1 MESNSR
7 GQTPRLKNIHA
18 MKQKKEKGD
27 IMVTV
32 FIDGHQVNVE
42 KGSTILQACANIGI
56 EIPRFCYHERLSIAG
71 NCRMCLVEV
80 EKSAKP
86 VASCAMPVMEGMK
99 VYTNTNLVKKAREGV
114 LEFLLINHPLDCP
127 ICDQGG
133 ECDLQDQA
141 MAYGSDRGR
150 FYEFKRGVDDKN
162 IGPLIKTIMTRC
174 IHCTRCIRFAAEIAG
189 VEDLGTT
196 GRGRDTEVGTYI
208 EKTFQSELSGNVID
222 LCPVGALTS
231 KPYAF
236 TARSWELKSTESI
249 DVLDAIGSNI
259 RIDVRGSEIMR
270 ILPRLNEDV
279 NEEWISD
286 KTRFSYDG
294 LKRQRLHSPMIRQE
308 KEFVSVSWKEA
319 FAEIA
324 QKLKSA
330 NVIRAYAGDLAD
342 TQSLVTMRDLFHS
355 LHAETVATHNKSS
368 SLSADLR
375 VHYLSNSTLRGLEE
389 ADICLL
395 IGVNPRHEAPL
406 LNTRLRKSVLQ
417 NRLEVYT
424 IGTPTDLTYKTTA
437 LGNSFDTLMAIAEGR
452 HSFAQVL
459 KRAKKPAIVLGT
471 SFLDTGAY
479 PMVVEIAKHTKLIQK
494 NWNGLNVLHRS
505 SSSVGALDLGLSE
518 KGKNAYLENVRA
530 NFVYLY
536 GVDDESFVE
545 EQRSNADFIV
555 YQGHHGDVGAQ
566 YADVILPG
574 SAYTEKTALYV
585 NLEGRPQKTQLAFY
599 PPGDSREDWKILRAL
614 AECVNVSLPYE
625 DLQGVDARLGEIA
638 PHLLRLNQVQSA
650 DSSLM
655 QKHAPEKVFIQKGN
669 LQSSSIDNFYMTD
682 VISRASQIMAKCSR
696 KPKSNVGSANSMK
709 E

>member
-1 MESNSR
+1 
-7 GQTPRLKNIHA
+7 
-18 MKQKKEKGD
+18 
-27 IMVTV
+27 MVTV

-42 KGSTILQACANIGI
+42 KGSTILQACANVGI

-162 IGPLIKTIMTRC
+162 IGPLVKTIMTRC

-208 EKTFQSELSGNVID
+208 EKTFDSELSGNVID

-259 RIDVRGSEIMR
+259 RIDARGSEIMR
-270 ILPRLNEDV
+270 ILPRLNENV

-294 LKRQRLHSPMIRQE
+294 LKRQRLYSPMIRHGSD
-308 KEFVSVSWKEA
+308 FVAVSWKDA
-319 FAEIA
+319 FSRIQEKI
-324 QKLKSA
+324 KLSKA
-330 NVIRAYAGDLAD
+330 IRAYSGDLAD
-342 TQSLVTMRDLFHS
+342 IESLTVMRDLFHS
-355 LHAETVATHNKSS
+355 LNAETVSTRNGTPY
-368 SLSADLR
+368 LSPDLR
-375 VHYLSNSTLRGLEE
+375 VNYLTNSTLTGLEE

-395 IGVNPRHEAPL
+395 IGVNPRYEAPL

-417 NRLEVYT
+417 NRLEVYS
-424 IGTPTDLTYKTTA
+424 IGSPVDLTYKTIH
-437 LGNSFDTLMAIAEGR
+437 LGNSLTTLMAIAEGR
-452 HSFAQVL
+452 HHFAQIL
-459 KRAKKPAIVLGT
+459 KRAKKPAILLGN
-471 SFLDTGAY
+471 SFLSTGAY
-479 PMVVEIAKHTKLIQK
+479 GMIVEIARHTKLIQK
-494 NWNGLNVLHRS
+494 DWNGINIVHTS
-505 SSSVGALDLGLSE
+505 SSSVGSLDLGIS
-518 KGKNAYLENVRA
+518 AYYENSYQTPSRA
-530 NFVYLY
+530 DFVYLL
-536 GVDDESFVE
+536 GVDDAAFV
-545 EQRSNADFIV
+545 QKIRANTDFIV
-555 YQGHHGDVGAQ
+555 YQGHHGDVGAL

-574 SAYTEKTALYV
+574 SAYTEKSSSYV

-599 PPGDSREDWKILRAL
+599 PLGDSREDWKILRAL
-614 AECVNVSLPYE
+614 AEYVNVALPY
-625 DLQGVDARLGEIA
+625 DNVQGLSDRISQIA
-638 PHLLRLNQVQSA
+638 PHIMKMNRVEPA
-650 DSSLM
+650 DDSLM
-655 QKHAPEKVFIQKGN
+655 TYTTGCSAVSCEPMTSTV
-669 LQSSSIDNFYMTD
+669 DNFYMTN

-696 KPKSNVGSANSMK
+696 KEKSNYPANLNQVEIFHK
-709 E
+709 